1 MSNFQNGSGG
11 YEWGILKYHH
21 MQPIV
26 RGISG
31 LFWGD
36 PPTSDK
42 VFFMIDSQNTPI
54 GEYFLTGY
62 AICTLEQLSE
72 TRFFEKEARFFGF
85 SRF

>member
-1 MSNFQNGSGG
+1 MASGFS
-11 YEWGILKYHH
+11 GIIITPSTINRNTYS
-21 MQPIV
+21 P
-26 RGISG
+26 GN
-31 LFWGD
+31 WEGD
-36 PPTSDK
+36 PYISNK
-42 VFFMIDSQNTPI
+42 VFFMIDSQSTPI